1 MGQFAL
7 GIRSLVIKA
16 TVFVIMAALLAWA
29 LGGTLW
35 PRPHVIELRDQGARV
50 GDAQVFWRLTLEQR
64 SQESPQWKLMMFSG
78 KDAPSDLDSRTWAD
92 IAQPM
97 SDGSVVHFGGRTHGG
112 QWFISRIQLPSR
124 AVEDRLMPDRLA
136 VEQQLARIAAGLP
149 IQDAKTIAQQRAAV
163 LDPGS
168 VNPQGLEP
176 ESEMVEEE
184 GKTSSAAQAVPDD

>member
-1 MGQFAL
+1 
-7 GIRSLVIKA
+7 
-16 TVFVIMAALLAWA
+16 
-29 LGGTLW
+29 
-35 PRPHVIELRDQGARV
+35 
-50 GDAQVFWRLTLEQR
+50 
-64 SQESPQWKLMMFSG
+64 
-78 KDAPSDLDSRTWAD
+78 
-92 IAQPM
+92 
-97 SDGSVVHFGGRTHGG
+97 
-112 QWFISRIQLPSR
+112 
-124 AVEDRLMPDRLA
+124 MPDRLA